1 MARAIEEGELKAL
14 VRQLVKAA
22 GGVEACGVLLG
33 VSHQRVSQLQ
43 SPNNPDQMSF
53 LQIAKLEC
61 VAERAI
67 VSGAQVRAVE
77 GDGCGPLHH
86 AVVEAVTKSASALE
100 AVAEM
105 EGHQRPSAADAKHVQ
120 QAAQENLHAA
130 ECLADAAA
138 HIQARSAT

>member
-1 MARAIEEGELKAL
+1 MPRALEEGELKAL

-43 SPNNPDQMSF
+43 NPNHPDQMTF

-77 GDGCGPLHH
+77 GDGCGPLHQ
-86 AVVEAVTKSASALE
+86 AVVEAVTKSAGVLQ

-105 EGHQRPSAADAKHVQ
+105 EGHARPSAADAKHVV
-120 QAAQENLHAA
+120 QAAQANLHAA

-138 HIQARSAT
+138 HLQTGSAV